1 MVTPTGSLASEA
13 RETLPGSFTKHFP
26 SDALGKAAT
35 RRGSHAEWASR
46 HRRHMAFFQVNGRNY
61 ECSHV
66 PRCKR

>member
-13 RETLPGSFTKHFP
+13 RETLPGSFTKYFP

-35 RRGSHAEWASR
+35 RRGSHAESAS
-46 HRRHMAFFQVNGRNY
+46 RHMAFFQVNGRNC

-66 PRCKR
+66 PTRKR